1 MKKKIIDIIPIS
13 TTHGIGEK
21 QILLNNQETSTPLTQ
36 IAVTRLK
43 AGEAAEEHLHP
54 TMEEFFLFQ
63 KGDASMTVGKEQIT
77 CGSGD
82 FISIPANTLHSL
94 KAITDIEIITIGW
107 VRLVSGCRLRSSVR
121 GVRMWCLML

>member
-1 MKKKIIDIIPIS
+1 MINKKNIKYLSTIT

-21 QILLNNQETSTPLTQ
+21 KILLNNQETSTPLTQ

-43 AGEAAEEHLHP
+43 AGEIAKGHLHP

-63 KGDASMTVGKEQIT
+63 KGDAIMTVGEEQIT

-94 KAITDIEIITIGW
+94 KAITDIEIITIG
-107 VRLVSGCRLRSSVR
+107 CAIH
-121 GVRMWCLML
+121 

>member
-1 MKKKIIDIIPIS
+1 METTKKKIKELPIIT
-13 TTHGIGEK
+13 TTHGVGEK
-21 QILLNNQETSTPLTQ
+21 RVLLNSQETSTPLTQ

-77 CGSGD
+77 CSSGD

-94 KAITDIEIITIGW
+94 K
-107 VRLVSGCRLRSSVR
+107 RSSIN
-121 GVRMWCLML
+121 

>member
-63 KGDASMTVGKEQIT
+63 KGEASMTVGKEQIT

-94 KAITDIEIITIGW
+94 KAITDIEIITIGC
-107 VRLVSGCRLRSSVR
+107 VIK
-121 GVRMWCLML
+121 

>member
-1 MKKKIIDIIPIS
+1 MKAIKKNIKKLPIIT
-13 TTHGIGEK
+13 TTHNIGKK

-77 CGSGD
+77 CSSGD
-82 FISIPANTLHSL
+82 FINISANTLHSL
-94 KAITDIEIITIGW
+94 KAITDIEIITIG
-107 VRLVSGCRLRSSVR
+107 CAIH
-121 GVRMWCLML
+121 

>member
-1 MKKKIIDIIPIS
+1 MTTNKKNIKEIPIA
-13 TTHGIGEK
+13 TTVHGIGRK
-21 QILLNNQETSTPLTQ
+21 KILLKSQDTSTSLTQ

-77 CGSGD
+77 CSSGD

-94 KAITDIEIITIGW
+94 KAITDIEIITIG
-107 VRLVSGCRLRSSVR
+107 CAIH
-121 GVRMWCLML
+121 

>member
-43 AGEAAEEHLHP
+43 AGEMAKEHLHP

-63 KGDASMTVGKEQIT
+63 KGDAIMTVGEEQIT
-77 CGSGD
+77 CSSGD
-82 FISIPANTLHSL
+82 FISIPANTLHAL
-94 KAITDIEIITIGW
+94 KAITDIEIITIGCA
-107 VRLVSGCRLRSSVR
+107 VH
-121 GVRMWCLML
+121 

>member
-13 TTHGIGEK
+13 TTHNVGEK
-21 QILLNNQETSTPLTQ
+21 RVLLNSQETSTPLTQ

-43 AGEAAEEHLHP
+43 AGEMAKEHLHP

-63 KGDASMTVGKEQIT
+63 KGDAIMTVGKEQIT
-77 CGSGD
+77 CSSGD

-94 KAITDIEIITIGW
+94 KTITDIEIITIGC
-107 VRLVSGCRLRSSVR
+107 VIK
-121 GVRMWCLML
+121 

>member
-1 MKKKIIDIIPIS
+1 MKKSLLQIYTVPTI
-13 TTHGIGEK
+13 HGVGEK
-21 QILLNNQETSTPLTQ
+21 RILLNSQETSTPLTQ
-36 IAVTRLK
+36 IAITRLK

-63 KGDASMTVGKEQIT
+63 KGEASMTVGKEQIT

-94 KAITDIEIITIGW
+94 KAITDIEIITIG
-107 VRLVSGCRLRSSVR
+107 CAIH
-121 GVRMWCLML
+121 

>member
-21 QILLNNQETSTPLTQ
+21 WVLLNSQETPTPLTQ
-36 IAVTRLK
+36 IAITRLK

-63 KGDASMTVGKEQIT
+63 KGDAIMTVGKEQIT
-77 CGSGD
+77 CSSGD

-94 KAITDIEIITIGW
+94 KTITDIEIITIGC
-107 VRLVSGCRLRSSVR
+107 VIK
-121 GVRMWCLML
+121 